1 MWSSLQTNGENE
13 EWIFHGLMRGS
24 LIIGHDGSYM
34 PYLAN
39 NVCSCAVVL
48 HCTHTGYYADLTWV
62 KRSSKANGN
71 NYRAEIL
78 GGVGA
83 QLLVKAAVTGWHM
96 AGSHVPHYGCDS
108 MGVVIRR
115 NHCRP
120 PMLEKQAQA
129 DILRLFKSLMLT
141 SCIGGKMNHVHGHMD
156 NLLSQDQLSIDQI
169 VNCCADKLALEAL
182 VAGVATQSFITNT
195 YPFEI
200 TRLTVK
206 GVTVTGLPK
215 TAITHYLGARVAQ
228 TLFHC
233 WNIVPK
239 VDFHLVYWEGMDKVM
254 KSFPEM
260 FQVWATK
267 QVLHFNG
274 TNRQLA

>member
-1 MWSSLQTNGENE
+1 MWFSLQTNGENE
-13 EWIFHGLMRGS
+13 EWIFRGLMWGS

-34 PYLAN
+34 PYLAS

-48 HCTHTGYYADLTWV
+48 HCMHTGYYADLTWV
-62 KRSSKANGN
+62 ERSSKASAD

-78 GGVGA
+78 GGVRA
-83 QLLVKAAVTGWHM
+83 QLLVKAAVTGWHV
-96 AGSHVPHYGCDS
+96 AGSYIPHYGCDN
-108 MGVVIRR
+108 MGIVIHG
-115 NHCRP
+115 NHCRH

-129 DILRLFKSLMLT
+129 DILHLFKSLMST

-156 NLLSQDQLSIDQI
+156 NLLSQDQLSIDQT

-195 YPFEI
+195 YPFET
-200 TRLTVK
+200 TRLMVK

-215 TAITHYLGARVAQ
+215 TATTHYWGARVAQ
-228 TLFHC
+228 TLFNC
-233 WNIVPK
+233 RNIVRK

-260 FQVWATK
+260 F
-267 QVLHFNG
+267 
-274 TNRQLA
+274 